1 MSFEDAPL
9 LKAEIWIK
17 ALIRR
22 AQVAGAFAAVVKR
35 GDETAGSLL
44 LKQNTLDGKCIVY
57 VPGYGLDGQRV
68 WRRHSSAGSTSEAD
82 ADQYIEKALSRDP
95 DLWVVEIEDAQGRS
109 FIDEPVENDG

>member
-1 MSFEDAPL
+1 MSFEERPR

-22 AQVAGAFAAVVKR
+22 AQVAGAFAAVVNR

-44 LKQNTLDGKCIVY
+44 LKQNTLDGQCIVY

-68 WRRHSSAGSTSEAD
+68 WRRHAGGGSTTEAE
-82 ADQYIEKALSRDP
+82 ADQYIEKARSRDP

-109 FIDEPVENDG
+109 FIDEPIEGEG